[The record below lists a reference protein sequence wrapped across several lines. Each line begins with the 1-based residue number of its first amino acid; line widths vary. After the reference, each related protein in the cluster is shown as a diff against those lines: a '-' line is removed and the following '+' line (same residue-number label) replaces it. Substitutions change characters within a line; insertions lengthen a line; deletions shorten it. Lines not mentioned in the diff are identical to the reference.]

1 MKTKEALH
9 IIILKDR
16 EIKYAILSILEQH
29 DSLLRLG
36 ITPNLK
42 YLCVTEEG
50 LLSVLDTVDDPKAR
64 PLFAVSYIIGNAKV
78 KAKELGATNVDTL
91 VPYWQEVSSDML
103 HKEQYQSYLTF
114 YPDDSTRTQRTIV
127 TTEYELLGPIKTQPS
142 T

>member
-1 MKTKEALH
+1 MKNKEALR

-16 EIKYAILSILEQH
+16 EIKYAIQAILAQH

-42 YLCVTEEG
+42 YLCVTEDG
-50 LLSVLDTVDDPKAR
+50 LLSVLDTVDDPEAR
-64 PLFAVSYIIGNAKV
+64 PLFAVSYIISNAKV
-78 KAKELGATNVDTL
+78 KAKEVGATNGATL
-91 VPYWQEVSSDML
+91 VSYWQEVSSDML

-114 YPDDSTRTQRTIV
+114 YPDDSTRTQRAMV
-127 TTEYELLGPIKTQPS
+127 TTEYELLGTIKTQPP